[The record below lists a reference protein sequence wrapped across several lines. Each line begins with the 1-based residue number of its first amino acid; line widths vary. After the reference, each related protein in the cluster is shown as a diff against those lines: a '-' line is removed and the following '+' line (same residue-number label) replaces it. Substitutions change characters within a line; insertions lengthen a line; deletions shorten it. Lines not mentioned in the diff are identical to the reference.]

1 LLCVLIIWTTKDI
14 KVKMLIAHAEDDWDI
29 PHVHTDVLFDSIL
42 SPYLPPLPPPMRF
55 SILNP
60 PGEKEYGDSQAAAA
74 LRLEKRSEMVRARE
88 VEGFGNVE
96 ETMDGQVR
104 VVKSKWGGH
113 DPFGNQEGVQDTIR
127 EHFGLWP

>member
-1 LLCVLIIWTTKDI
+1 
-14 KVKMLIAHAEDDWDI
+14 LIAHAEDDWDI

-42 SPYLPPLPPPMRF
+42 SPHLPPLPPPMRF

-60 PGEKEYGDSQAAAA
+60 PGEKEYGESQAAAA
-74 LRLEKRSEMVRARE
+74 LRLEKRSEVVRARE

-96 ETMDGQVR
+96 ETMDGRVR

-113 DPFGNQEGVQDTIR
+113 DPFGNQEGVQDAIR